1 MTVLGARLGRAP
13 SVAGSGRIIILEVL
27 YNFPVACLRPGG
39 SLGVAMKHTPIL
51 LLTLVAASASAAA
64 GVGSGLNYN
73 RAEVGYTTSDALKGF
88 NVSATAELANS
99 GFLVSGT
106 YADVDGKGDIAGFGG
121 YLTGFGL
128 AYKFN
133 VGAGDLAVGLGYQQG
148 QFGASNGFAVAEQT
162 SLGLQYRQ
170 ALGSSA
176 EFSVGYQR
184 VRTNIGALTVSGGY
198 INGLVG
204 SENDNSFNGGVRYN
218 LTKNFDLS
226 LTSAFTGTSAGGDA
240 FGISAGYSF

>member
-1 MTVLGARLGRAP
+1 
-13 SVAGSGRIIILEVL
+13 
-27 YNFPVACLRPGG
+27 
-39 SLGVAMKHTPIL
+39 MKHTPIL
-51 LLTLVAASASAAA
+51 LLTLVAASASAAD
-64 GVGSGLNYN
+64 GLGSGLNYN
-73 RAEVGYTTSDALKGF
+73 RVSVGYLASDAMKGF
-88 NVSATAELANS
+88 TVGGTAELANS
-99 GFLVSGT
+99 GVLISGS

-121 YLTGFGL
+121 YMTGFGL

-170 ALGSSA
+170 ALGSNA

-184 VRTNIGALTVSGGY
+184 VRTNLGALVAVGGV
-198 INGLVG
+198 IFGDVA
-204 SENDNSFNGGVRYN
+204 SENDNIFNVGLRYN

-226 LTSAFTGTSAGGDA
+226 LTYAFTGTSAGGDA
-240 FGISAGYSF
+240 LGLSVGYSF

>member
-1 MTVLGARLGRAP
+1 
-13 SVAGSGRIIILEVL
+13 
-27 YNFPVACLRPGG
+27 
-39 SLGVAMKHTPIL
+39 MKHTPIL

-64 GVGSGLNYN
+64 GAGSGLNYN
-73 RAEVGYTTSDALKGF
+73 RAEVGYVTSDAIKGF

-99 GFLVSGT
+99 GVIVSGT

-121 YLTGFGL
+121 YMTGFGL

-162 SLGLQYRQ
+162 ALGLQYRQ

-184 VRTNIGALTVSGGY
+184 VRTNIGALVAVGSV
-198 INGLVG
+198 INGAVA
-204 SENDNSFNGGVRYN
+204 SENDNIFNVGLRYN
-218 LTKNFDLS
+218 FTKNLDLS
-226 LTSAFTGTSAGGDA
+226 VTYAFTGTAAGGDA
-240 FGISAGYSF
+240 LGVSVGYSF

>member
-1 MTVLGARLGRAP
+1 
-13 SVAGSGRIIILEVL
+13 
-27 YNFPVACLRPGG
+27 
-39 SLGVAMKHTPIL
+39 MKHTPLL

-64 GVGSGLNYN
+64 GAGSGLNYN
-73 RAEVGYTTSDALKGF
+73 RAEVGYVTSDALKGF

-99 GFLVSGT
+99 GVLVSGT

-176 EFSVGYQR
+176 EFTVGYQR
-184 VRTNIGALTVSGGY
+184 VRTNLGALAVD
-198 INGLVG
+198 GLGNVYLGSDSANENIFSVG
-204 SENDNSFNGGVRYN
+204 LRYN

-226 LTSAFTGTSAGGDA
+226 VTYAFTGTSAGGDA
-240 FGISAGYSF
+240 LGISAGYSF